1 MCTQSQLNNILLSVA
16 HTARETLGDKLREV
30 ILYGSYARGDYDEES
45 DIDIMVLAD
54 IPAEECWAYRRQM
67 SENISK
73 LNLDNDV
80 LLSVAVKDCYTFEKW
95 FSVLPFYQS
104 VRNEGVVIS
113 A

>member
-1 MCTQSQLNNILLSVA
+1 MCTQSQLNNILASVA

-54 IPAEECWAYRRQM
+54 IPAEECWEYRSRM
-67 SENISK
+67 SEDISR

-80 LLSVAVKDCYTFEKW
+80 LLSVAVKDCHTFDKW
-95 FSVLPFYQS
+95 FSVLPFYQN